1 MFGIFRNPIKP
12 SKAKG
17 TKKNNNTKSVTF
29 FSKFLYGSLV
39 ILVWGTILLVPLVVY
54 YAYDLPDISN
64 LEQNNTKSTIM
75 VMAQNGDV
83 ISTYGNVY
91 GEWLDYQEI
100 PINHIEAVIAIEDKR
115 FFDHSGLDLRGL
127 ARAIVSNLIAGR
139 MVEGGSTISQQL
151 AKNLYLSAERTFKRK
166 VQELLLS
173 FWLEMKLNKQ
183 EILAVY
189 LNRVK
194 TTKI

>member
-1 MFGIFRNPIKP
+1 MFGIFRKPIKP
-12 SKAKG
+12 SKAKS

-83 ISTYGNVY
+83 ISAV
-91 GEWLDYQEI
+91 LDQE
-100 PINHIEAVIAIEDKR
+100 R
-115 FFDHSGLDLRGL
+115 SRGTN
-127 ARAIVSNLIAGR
+127 SN
-139 MVEGGSTISQQL
+139 MVEKAIKYAKMSRFEFSNEKSQTGWISYKFISQ
-151 AKNLYLSAERTFKRK
+151 
-166 VQELLLS
+166 
-173 FWLEMKLNKQ
+173 
-183 EILAVY
+183 
-189 LNRVK
+189 
-194 TTKI
+194 

>member
-1 MFGIFRNPIKP
+1 MFGIFRKPIKP
-12 SKAKG
+12 SKAKS

-115 FFDHSGLDLRGL
+115 FFDHRGLDLRGL

-151 AKNLYLSAERTFKRK
+151 AKNLYLSADRTFKRK
-166 VQELLLS
+166 VQE
-173 FWLEMKLNKQ
+173 
-183 EILAVY
+183 
-189 LNRVK
+189 
-194 TTKI
+194 